1 MVRLWDI
8 SQDKKLFNALKYC
21 EISKITEI
29 LDKVEQKEKNK
40 LLNGT
45 FKLDSTVHTS
55 LSKTLQIT
63 KPWTLAVIY
72 SSNEIVEYLFN
83 QGICILEQDF
93 NKNNCIHLMCYAAHL
108 NAAPEQFF
116 QDRFHFLRQLL
127 SQNDLETLL
136 MQENRIGLRPLE
148 LAGHLGTMALFLDI
162 FETPGIYLC
171 ETNNGIF
178 VEQLFD
184 ITEYEAIPE
193 GTRRN
198 KSPMVFLQCVDQ
210 RTIRNPSMAK
220 VTNTDYI
227 QQWSWLKLKSN
238 SVVLTCVVFLMF
250 LYFLSFL
257 YLDSHFRYED
267 ESRFISEGHTVNFTC
282 LEQYFK
288 HRSYSPTTIYFMMI
302 FLTSFSVISIIM
314 EICNIIRITLLPG
327 LQSLPNGRKNVSLYY
342 WFQTL
347 SKLALYVNVFGFVV
361 AKIIRMYVTVHF
373 THYWDDAL
381 FAACLIWFS
390 WYFVS
395 TAQIIPKLG
404 VYVILL
410 ERMVMSLISFL
421 SICVLF
427 LVMFTSVAFRFFN
440 RRREKCLLEFSTEYK
455 SYYSIFLTIF
465 NMMDYSEIDEKIS
478 GQVSGFVIFAFQNL
492 VVGVMALFLLNFLI
506 ALFTRSMEEIGRK
519 EEWIVLAQCSFV
531 CSNMENSF
539 SFFFGW
545 LYRRMQRRIF
555 TYRKGKLY
563 LRRTLLCK
571 KIFFGNNSSWR

>member
-1 MVRLWDI
+1 
-8 SQDKKLFNALKYC
+8 
-21 EISKITEI
+21 
-29 LDKVEQKEKNK
+29 
-40 LLNGT
+40 
-45 FKLDSTVHTS
+45 
-55 LSKTLQIT
+55 
-63 KPWTLAVIY
+63 
-72 SSNEIVEYLFN
+72 
-83 QGICILEQDF
+83 
-93 NKNNCIHLMCYAAHL
+93 MCYAAHL

-136 MQENRIGLRPLE
+136 MQENHKGLRPLE

-162 FETPGIYLC
+162 FQTPGLYLY

-184 ITEYEAIPE
+184 VTEYEAIPG

-210 RTIRNPSMAK
+210 RAIRNPSMAK

-238 SVVLTCVVFLMF
+238 SFVLTCVVLLMF
-250 LYFLSFL
+250 LYFLLFL
-257 YLDSHFRYED
+257 YLDSHFTYED
-267 ESRFISEGHTVNFTC
+267 ESKFISEGNTVNFTC
-282 LEQYFK
+282 LEQYYK
-288 HRSYSPTTIYFMMI
+288 HRNYGATAVYFMMI
-302 FLTSFSVISIIM
+302 FLTSFSIISIIM

-347 SKLALYVNVFGFVV
+347 SKLALYVNVLGFVV
-361 AKIIRMYVTVHF
+361 VKFIRMYVTVGF

-381 FAACLIWFS
+381 FAACLLWFS

-421 SICVLF
+421 SICILF
-427 LVMFTSVAFRFFN
+427 LVMFTSVAFRLFN
-440 RRREKCLLEFSTEYK
+440 R
-455 SYYSIFLTIF
+455 
-465 NMMDYSEIDEKIS
+465 
-478 GQVSGFVIFAFQNL
+478 
-492 VVGVMALFLLNFLI
+492 
-506 ALFTRSMEEIGRK
+506 
-519 EEWIVLAQCSFV
+519 
-531 CSNMENSF
+531 
-539 SFFFGW
+539 
-545 LYRRMQRRIF
+545 
-555 TYRKGKLY
+555 
-563 LRRTLLCK
+563 
-571 KIFFGNNSSWR
+571 